1 MKDNKELGGFKMP
14 RVTHKGAISF
24 GLVHIPVGL
33 YKATQDNDIKFN
45 QLCKEDHSRI
55 QYKKICSGCKK
66 EVQANDIVK
75 GFRYSDTGDDYVI
88 MTDDD
93 FEKAKSEK
101 DRGIHILHFADL
113 DGVRPIY
120 YDQSYHIAPEA
131 GGDKAFSLLRQAML
145 DEKKI
150 AIAKTV
156 IGNSGKLLII
166 MPTDEGMLIETL
178 YYEDE
183 IREMPKSITTDI
195 NDAELKVAKQL
206 IASMVQD
213 FDPSL
218 YKDEYQF
225 RLKEIIESKIQG
237 KEVVSSTP
245 EREANII
252 DIMEALQASLKE
264 EKSKKSS
271 QYTRKKSG

>member
-1 MKDNKELGGFKMP
+1 MP

-75 GFRYSDTGDDYVI
+75 GFRYSDSDDDYVI

-113 DGVRPIY
+113 DSIPPIF

-131 GGDKAFSLLRQAML
+131 GGDKAFALLRQAML

-150 AIAKTV
+150 AVAKTV

-166 MPTDEGMLIETL
+166 MPTDEGMLIETM

-183 IREMPKSITTDI
+183 IREIPKPVTANI
-195 NDAELKVAKQL
+195 NEAELKMAKQL
-206 IASMVQD
+206 VKSMIQD
-213 FDPSL
+213 FDSSL
-218 YKDEYQF
+218 YKDEYQV

-237 KEVVSSTP
+237 KEIVSANPNKAT
-245 EREANII
+245 NII
-252 DIMEALQASLKE
+252 DLMEALQASLEE
-264 EKSKKSS
+264 EKGKKPKSS
-271 QYTRKKSG
+271 KNSKSGTRKKSG

>member
-1 MKDNKELGGFKMP
+1 MP

-24 GLVHIPVGL
+24 GLVHISVGL
-33 YKATQDNDIKFN
+33 YKATQDNDIKIN

-66 EVQANDIVK
+66 EVQASDIVK
-75 GFRYSDTGDDYVI
+75 GFRYADSEDDYVI
-88 MTDDD
+88 ITDDD

-113 DGVRPIY
+113 DSIPPIY

-131 GGDKAFSLLRQAML
+131 GGDKAFALLRQAML
-145 DEKKI
+145 DEGKI

-156 IGNSGKLLII
+156 IGNSGKLLVI
-166 MPTDEGMLIETL
+166 MPTSEGMLIETL

-183 IREMPKSITTDI
+183 IREMPKSVAADI

-206 IASMVQD
+206 ITSMVQD

-218 YKDEYQF
+218 YKDEYQV
-225 RLKEIIESKIQG
+225 RLKEIIESKIAG
-237 KEVVSSTP
+237 KEIVSATP
-245 EREANII
+245 NKTTNII
-252 DIMEALQASLKE
+252 DLMEALQASLKE
-264 EKSKKSS
+264 EKGKKPGKR
-271 QYTRKKSG
+271 TRKKSG